1 MKNVATAPLSSD
13 ILSREVAFCLD
24 PSHMALMIQPWV
36 NKNKYFTQR
45 CVLQLMGMRMPEEA
59 VSSIAVAKRLDKA
72 FHYLKVQRMAD
83 RLPSGQYVYRRSD
96 EEVVVVPEVPVRVST
111 VGFSTLGGERDP
123 APDQVKVCREWIQK
137 HGRKRRTLRHDVS
150 SYALKHR
157 VEKWTRSQPDMA
169 RRLQYNWQDKVAYRS
184 EVYYVSEGAFIQAAL
199 DEGYEAE
206 RVRDTTRAVFNM
218 SVRKDEDSE
227 WRGRKPLPPGEKES
241 FREVHGNAVKKS
253 LEELGRNRLA
263 KFLDKM
269 KRTTAAGLGHRRGPL
284 FTSKD
289 AARETNLKFSGRRP
303 TNLLLKLLRE
313 AGCIQLKMQVD
324 MKPEMRGWRWH
335 KEPMK
340 FKAWWARYVDMPE
353 DWKMGNSHMD
363 PTVTLENSSELGD
376 TPHDDVEEDV
386 SEGYDV
392 EQPLQEVGA

>member
-1 MKNVATAPLSSD
+1 MKKVAVEPQPSD
-13 ILSREVAFCLD
+13 ILSRNVAFCLD
-24 PSHMALMIQPWV
+24 ASSMALSIQPWV
-36 NKNKYFTQR
+36 AKNKYFTQM
-45 CVLQLMGMRMPEEA
+45 CVLKLMGMKFPED
-59 VSSIAVAKRLDKA
+59 AVASQVVSKRLAEA
-72 FHYLKVQRMAD
+72 FKHLKVQKTLD
-83 RLPSGQYVYRRSD
+83 RTPMNDFIYRRPD
-96 EEVVVVPEVPVRVST
+96 EEVVVVPEVPVRVTES
-111 VGFSTLGGERDP
+111 GFSVKGGEREP
-123 APDQVKVCREWIQK
+123 AADQIKVCREWIQK
-137 HGRKRRTLRHDVS
+137 HCRKRKTVKANQTSHQM
-150 SYALKHR
+150 KHW

-169 RRLQYNWQDKVAYRS
+169 RRLQYNWHDKVAYRS
-184 EVYYVSEGAFIQAAL
+184 EVYYVSQGAFIKAAL
-199 DEGYEAE
+199 EEGYQA
-206 RVRDTTRAVFNM
+206 RQILDSQYAVFNM

-227 WRGRKPLPPGEKES
+227 WRGRKPLPATGRES
-241 FREVHGNAVKKS
+241 FRTDMASKVKKS

-363 PTVTLENSSELGD
+363 PTVTGENSSEPEV
-376 TPHDDVEEDV
+376 TPHDASEEGV
-386 SEGYDV
+386 SEGYEE
-392 EQPLQEVGA
+392 EQWLQEVGA